1 MQLLFVIEIVLA
13 GMDLFSLRVVVLPID
28 LLGRSRHLIHVRFD
42 ARGDF
47 LTLRLIISLE
57 TFIAVPSFELGT
69 FTPSQ
74 PFLKFLVIDCGAESC
89 HPLTVQIC
97 LLLLLHLIF

>member
-13 GMDLFSLRVVVLPID
+13 GMDLFCLRVTVLPIY
-28 LLGRSRHLIHVRFD
+28 LLGRSRYLIHIRFN

-47 LTLRLIISLE
+47 LTICCLIISLE

-74 PFLKFLVIDCGAESC
+74 PLLRFLVIDCGAESC
-89 HPLTVQIC
+89 HPLTVQI
-97 LLLLLHLIF
+97 